1 MNLKLIKF
9 DEDTGM
15 CELEVD
21 DEAKQMLMEKGFNAL
36 IREVLEKL
44 EVADEQQKTGSI

>member
-15 CELEVD
+15 CELEAD
-21 DEAKQMLMEKGFNAL
+21 DEAKQFLMEQGFNAL
-36 IREVLEKL
+36 LRDTLEEMIANEREKNQSV
-44 EVADEQQKTGSI
+44 

>member
-1 MNLKLIKF
+1 MKIELLKF

-21 DEAKQMLMEKGFNAL
+21 AEAKQMLLEKGFNAFL
-36 IREVLEKL
+36 REVLE
-44 EVADEQQKTGSI
+44 EMKTNEREKDSGV

>member
-1 MNLKLIKF
+1 MKLKLTKF

-21 DEAKQMLMEKGFNAL
+21 DEAKQFLMEQGFNAVL
-36 IREVLEKL
+36 RKTLEEIIENEREKNNRV
-44 EVADEQQKTGSI
+44 